1 MKQQFLFN
9 AKFFS
14 SSDEIVTLIEKD
26 SDFARP
32 NKMGN
37 GEIFPPRMIHD
48 ASGLNYKKLHGY
60 ANLQIVEIKFE
71 LIQGFNIEAKIMI
84 PKKTIYQY

>member
-48 ASGLNYKKLHGY
+48 ASGLNYKNMLLKVLDVGILNTIILFKLVY
-60 ANLQIVEIKFE
+60 L
-71 LIQGFNIEAKIMI
+71 
-84 PKKTIYQY
+84 KKVIICG